1 MLRLRSRVPSH
12 ILSSP
17 STSPGPPLR
26 RLLSAAAPVLFPNP
40 GFVVEDYLVSTC
52 GLTRAQSIK
61 ASAKLSHLKSPAKP
75 DAVLAFLVGLGLSG
89 DDVAAVVAKDP
100 KFLCSGVERTLAPV
114 VAGLSGLG
122 LSRSEVALL
131 VSLAPDNFRC
141 RPIVSKLRYCL
152 PLFGSSENLLRAARH
167 DASILSL
174 RPERTAKP
182 NIAFLQECG
191 LSACDIAKLC
201 GCVPRLL
208 ITNLERVREMVT
220 LADGLGV
227 PRGSGMFRHAL
238 QAVAFFS
245 DKKMAAT
252 VDQLK
257 KTLRWSDAEHQRYVS
272 HRLWVW
278 PTSKVSDNLG
288 GADLG
293 EALLLEKGQLEDLAA
308 QRPGM
313 SMVIRGW
320 GYCMCNAIC
329 LLKETHVR
337 VRKYITSFVQSYGW
351 NSILYIWV
359 MQVYWMSTLF
369 SMNIRSNAAAVQAN
383 HQNAFLT

>member
-257 KTLRWSDAEHQRYVS
+257 KTLRWSDAEVRIALPKAPFVLRKPKESLQRRSEFLISEVGFEPAYIAHRPIMLCYSIEGRLRPRYYVVKF
-272 HRLWVW
+272 L
-278 PTSKVSDNLG
+278 KENG
-288 GADLG
+288 
-293 EALLLEKGQLEDLAA
+293 
-308 QRPGM
+308 
-313 SMVIRGW
+313 
-320 GYCMCNAIC
+320 
-329 LLKETHVR
+329 LLKRNPSYFTIFKMGEKLFVE
-337 VRKYITSFVQSYGW
+337 KYICPHKEAAPYLVEDYADACRGEVPSR
-351 NSILYIWV
+351 L
-359 MQVYWMSTLF
+359 MS
-369 SMNIRSNAAAVQAN
+369 A
-383 HQNAFLT
+383 